1 MSTTTTNAAT
11 SMEEGN
17 SSSSSS
23 DPQIDIAANVAL
35 VRANIEKAIQLQ
47 AEPTTTMTPT
57 TTTIESDSKKTS
69 SSSSLVRLVA
79 VSKTKPIH
87 LLRQAYDK
95 AQVRVFG
102 ENYVQELVEKVP
114 QLPSDVQWH
123 FIGNLQSNK
132 IKLLLSPFL
141 SSSSLEQK
149 KSNNDDHNNTKDD
162 DDNDTTTTTRNN
174 NNTSNTNHHSL
185 DRLVLET
192 VSSMKLAR
200 KLQKAIEDAVSSSSS
215 SSIVEQQEQQQQQHC
230 RLKVFVQVN
239 TSNEDSKGGVQPN
252 QQQVVELC
260 HGIVTE
266 CPNLQLM
273 GLMTIGAPNDETC
286 FDVLVQCRQDVMQ
299 ALSSLSYSSSSLSSF
314 LELSMGMSGD
324 YEIAIAKGSTNVR
337 VGSTIFG
344 ARDYS
349 NIKK

>member
-47 AEPTTTMTPT
+47 AEPPTTMTPPA
-57 TTTIESDSKKTS
+57 TTIESDSKKTS

-141 SSSSLEQK
+141 SSSLEQK

-200 KLQKAIEDAVSSSSS
+200 KLQKAIEDAVSLS
-215 SSIVEQQEQQQQQHC
+215 SSIVKQEQQQHC

-299 ALSSLSYSSSSLSSF
+299 ALSSLSYSSSSSSSF